1 MPDGVHSYR
10 RIAMN
15 RGRAD
20 HAKRRWRQATMPV
33 AALAVMIAAGL
44 PITAAAERNDRRPP
58 DSQALNPQP
67 LDSQNRMQAPIGH
80 RQPRLQDLPP
90 SLQREEEG
98 GGGGSDSSGGRT
110 RAQEDFDKGLQI
122 CKGC

>member
-1 MPDGVHSYR
+1 
-10 RIAMN
+10 
-15 RGRAD
+15 
-20 HAKRRWRQATMPV
+20 MPV

-44 PITAAAERNDRRPP
+44 PITAAAERSDRRPP

-67 LDSQNRMQAPIGH
+67 SESQDRMRAPIGH

-98 GGGGSDSSGGRT
+98 GADGRS